1 MGKRKGYPG
10 TGSGSK
16 RQRSHALV
24 EPGTYGVYAT
34 CPKFKEVATAKELR
48 VILQEAIE
56 KYYPKAEEEAE
67 DDEGGVNGEG
77 STVTVDIEDEI
88 AKEIAEMKKND
99 DKAKHNRNNK
109 DLILR
114 EIPLGVESLTFFKLR
129 KPIIPS
135 VLVSKVC
142 QEIKDSGRKHGR
154 FVQKIT
160 PIDKSCNATDV
171 EFKKLLSAVVEQYAA
186 EHGDDVFS
194 TYNVNLVKRNFDTI
208 SRDEFME
215 MIQQEMDARFGK
227 DTAQLRYK
235 GATTL
240 INIYCFKNNIGASC
254 VSQNEYTELSK
265 YNLQQLFIVQA
276 PKESES
282 RVDTVENAIKATTP
296 AETAIPEQQAQD
308 QPEPNEEKV

>member
-10 TGSGSK
+10 TGSNSK

-24 EPGTYGVYAT
+24 EPGMYGVYAT
-34 CPKFKEVATAKELR
+34 CPKFKEVAAAKEMR

-56 KYYPKAEEEAE
+56 KYYPKAEDDCSDAEAE
-67 DDEGGVNGEG
+67 DVNDEITN
-77 STVTVDIEDEI
+77 TVDIEDEI
-88 AKEIAEMKKND
+88 AKEIAEIKKND
-99 DKAKHNRNNK
+99 DKAKSNRNNK
-109 DLILR
+109 ELVMR

-135 VLVSKVC
+135 VLVSKIC
-142 QEIKDSGRKHGR
+142 HDIKESGRKHGR

-171 EFKKLLSAVVEQYAA
+171 EFKKLLSATVEQYVS
-186 EHGDDVFS
+186 ENDDSIFT

-215 MIQQEMDARFGK
+215 MIQEEMDTRFGK
-227 DTAQLRYK
+227 DNAQLRYK

-240 INIYCFKNNIGASC
+240 INIYCFKNSIGASC
-254 VSQNEYTELSK
+254 VPQNEYTELSK
-265 YNLQQLFIVQA
+265 YNLQQLFIAQA

-282 RVDTVENAIKATTP
+282 RVDTKENAIRDVVHPK
-296 AETAIPEQQAQD
+296 EEEQQEVQ
-308 QPEPNEEKV
+308 ETLNE